1 METILEIKNL
11 TKYYGKVKGVEN
23 LSLSL
28 NRGEI
33 FGFIGP
39 NGAGKSTTI
48 RSVMNLINKDSGS
61 VLFCGK
67 ELTRD
72 DVEAKSRIGYLPS
85 EVFLYDD
92 LTVKGIF
99 DHHESFY
106 RRFERAVKQEATA
119 TPANGAAPA
128 GTPAKP
134 ALSIH
139 EKRQDLVA
147 RLKLDESRKIEDL
160 SLGNLKKVGIV
171 LALMHNPEL
180 IIMDEPTS
188 GLDPIMQ
195 NVFYEL
201 LREER
206 ERGNTVFYSTHILSE
221 VSKICD
227 RVGIIRNGELIKA
240 GPVDEISDRQL
251 TFVTI
256 TSDEIDAIVAALNEK
271 TGEATPTQ
279 APSGAATPA
288 KEPGLKII
296 SRDGDTVRFANNLPD
311 DELIKKIAAFS
322 IRKIL
327 IEEATLEEMFMHYY
341 EEGQDD

>member
-11 TKYYGKVKGVEN
+11 TKYYGRVKGVEN

-28 NRGEI
+28 RRGEI

-61 VLFCGK
+61 VFFCGK

-72 DVEAKSRIGYLPS
+72 DVDAKRRIGYLPS

-106 RRFERAVKQEATA
+106 RRFERA
-119 TPANGAAPA
+119 A
-128 GTPAKP
+128 G
-134 ALSIH
+134 IH
-139 EKRQDLVA
+139 EKRKDLVA

-240 GPVDEISDRQL
+240 GPVGEISDRQL

-256 TSDEIDAIVAALNEK
+256 TADDVDAIVAAL
-271 TGEATPTQ
+271 GV
-279 APSGAATPA
+279 
-288 KEPGLKII
+288 KII
-296 SRDGDTVRFANNLPD
+296 SKEGNTVRFAGNLPD